1 MSQPTREAWLQAAT
15 TELAPLFALAGY
27 TLPPVH
33 VSVGWPSR
41 GGTSMRGKRRIGEC
55 WDGCQSSDGVPHVF
69 ISPTLGSDR
78 VLDVLV
84 HELCHAI
91 VGCECGHKGAFVDAA
106 KSVGLTGKMTHTEAG
121 AELAL
126 RLHEVHAT
134 LGEYPHALVTLTE
147 KQRKPQATRM
157 LKVWCQPDDYVVR
170 ASKTTLAKGVPEC
183 PVCRIEMTQAG
194 VPVKEESDGD

>member
-1 MSQPTREAWLQAAT
+1 VSHPTREAWLQAAT

-33 VSVGWPSR
+33 VSVGWPSK
-41 GGTSMRGKRRIGEC
+41 GGTSMGKRRAVGQC
-55 WDGCQSSDGVPHVF
+55 WDGCQSADGVPHVF

-91 VGCECGHKGAFVDAA
+91 VGSECGHKGAFVDCA
-106 KSVGLTGKMTHTEAG
+106 KAVGLTGKMTATEAG

-126 RLHEVHAT
+126 RLHELSGR

-157 LKVWCQPDDYVVR
+157 LKVWCAADDYVVR

-183 PVCRIEMTQAG
+183 PVCRTTMVEAG
-194 VPVKEESDGD
+194 ATKEESSDE

>member
-1 MSQPTREAWLQAAT
+1 VTHPTREAWLQAAT
-15 TELAPLFALAGY
+15 LELAPLFALAGY

-41 GGTSMRGKRRIGEC
+41 GGTSMSGKRRIGEC
-55 WDGCQSSDGVPHVF
+55 WDGCQSADGVPHVF
-69 ISPTLGSDR
+69 ISPTLGVDR

-84 HELCHAI
+84 HELCHAV
-91 VGCECGHKGAFVDAA
+91 VGCECGHKGAFVTIAHA
-106 KSVGLTGKMTHTEAG
+106 VGLTGKMTQTEAG
-121 AELAL
+121 DELAL
-126 RLHEVHAT
+126 RLHELCGR

-157 LKVWCQPDDYVVR
+157 LKVWCQADDYVVR

-183 PVCRIEMTQAG
+183 PVCKVVMVPAG
-194 VPVKEESDGD
+194 TEKETSDDE